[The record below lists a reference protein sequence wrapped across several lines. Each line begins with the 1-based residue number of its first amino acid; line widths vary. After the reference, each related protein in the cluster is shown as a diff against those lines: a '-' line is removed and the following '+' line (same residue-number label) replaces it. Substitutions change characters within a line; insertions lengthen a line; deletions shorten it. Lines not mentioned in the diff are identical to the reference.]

1 MKWGRINQH
10 LTDDKCY
17 DCAKQDRRMVNDG
30 AGMREWHL
38 SKDLKAGIKAV
49 LRSGGRLFQAEGRA
63 KSVGRSQ

>member
-1 MKWGRINQH
+1 
-10 LTDDKCY
+10 
-17 DCAKQDRRMVNDG
+17 MVNDG